1 MRPSAHLTTPHKITT
16 TGMCIKLPVPATSHV
31 LVKKQGYCGKL
42 TYMRCVRACPR
53 ARMPVD

>member
-1 MRPSAHLTTPHKITT
+1 
-16 TGMCIKLPVPATSHV
+16 MCIKLPVPATSHV

-42 TYMRCVRACPR
+42 TYMRCVRACLR